1 MQQAEIN
8 LLVALA
14 GLIIAITPAL
24 VAVVYAQSKRLD
36 SQGAKIS
43 GLQDGG
49 VEAKIDAKLREYSLI
64 RPTQEAVPA
73 PVPVPISLPI
83 TKPAPPDPA
92 PAPPISDP
100 APPLVHADTLPI
112 TEGKDE

>member
-1 MQQAEIN
+1 MLQAEIN

-83 TKPAPPDPA
+83 TNAAAPITNAAA
-92 PAPPISDP
+92 PITA

-112 TEGKDE
+112 TEVKDE